1 MEILAIAGGQL
12 REALVLYTE
21 AGGEGPPEFQINL
34 FWVITQAASFLIL
47 LLILY
52 FVAFRRI
59 GATLEDRRAR
69 IEQGLRDADAARVDR
84 DKAAQERQQVLAEAR
99 REANDILTRAQ
110 RTSDETREREL
121 GETRSEL
128 ERLREQAVAE
138 IDAERQRA
146 VSDVRSQVADL
157 ALLAAGKVVGET
169 MNTARERRLVDE
181 FLSDVS
187 GRDAAARN

>member
-1 MEILAIAGGQL
+1 MEILAIAGGRL
-12 REALVLYTE
+12 REVLVLNATE
-21 AGGEGPPEFQINL
+21 GAPQFQINL
-34 FWVITQAASFLIL
+34 FWVITQAATFLLL

-52 FVAFRRI
+52 LVAFRRI

-69 IEQGLRDADAARVDR
+69 IEQGLRDADAARLDR
-84 DKAAQERQQVLAEAR
+84 EKATEERQQVLADSR
-99 REANDILTRAQ
+99 REANEILTRAQ
-110 RTSDETREREL
+110 RTADETREREL

-128 ERLREQAVAE
+128 ERVREQALAE

-146 VSDVRSQVADL
+146 VNDVRAQVADL

-181 FLSDVS
+181 FLDDVG
-187 GRDAAARN
+187 GRTSAARN

>member
-1 MEILAIAGGQL
+1 MLAIAGAQV
-12 REALVLYTE
+12 REALVLDAE
-21 AGGEGPPEFQINL
+21 AGGAEFQINL
-34 FWVITQAASFLIL
+34 FWVITQAATFLIL

-52 FVAFRRI
+52 FVAFKRI

-84 DKAAQERQQVLAEAR
+84 EKAAEERQQVLAESR

-110 RTSDETREREL
+110 RTADETREREL
-121 GETRSEL
+121 GETRAEL
-128 ERLREQAVAE
+128 ERVREQALAE

-146 VSDVRSQVADL
+146 VSDVRAQVADL

-169 MNTARERRLVDE
+169 MNATRERRLVDE
-181 FLSDVS
+181 FLDDVG
-187 GRDAAARN
+187 GRGSAARN

>member
-1 MEILAIAGGQL
+1 VATLAIAGGQI
-12 REALVLYTE
+12 REALVMN
-21 AGGEGPPEFQINL
+21 AAAEGAVFQINL

-47 LLILY
+47 LVILY
-52 FVAFRRI
+52 FAAFRRI

-84 DKAAQERQQVLAEAR
+84 ETAAQERQQVLAESR

-110 RTSDETREREL
+110 RTADETREREL
-121 GETRSEL
+121 RETRSEL
-128 ERLREQAVAE
+128 ERVREQAIAE

-146 VSDVRSQVADL
+146 VSDVRAQVADL

-181 FLSDVS
+181 FLDDVG
-187 GRDAAARN
+187 GRGSAAHN

>member
-12 REALVLYTE
+12 REAVTLYTE
-21 AGGEGPPEFQINL
+21 AGGEGPAVFQINL

-47 LLILY
+47 LVILY

-110 RTSDETREREL
+110 RMSDETREREL

-169 MNTARERRLVDE
+169 MSGTRERRLVDE
-181 FLSDVS
+181 FLADV
-187 GRDAAARN
+187 GARDAAARN